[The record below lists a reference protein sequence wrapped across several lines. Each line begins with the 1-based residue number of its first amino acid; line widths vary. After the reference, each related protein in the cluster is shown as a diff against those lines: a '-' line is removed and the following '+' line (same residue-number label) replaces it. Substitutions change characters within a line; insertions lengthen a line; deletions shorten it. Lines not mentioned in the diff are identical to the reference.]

1 MASSPTLAPGAY
13 ELQEGDAVTFMYG
26 ADADALP
33 GQVLGSVDVIGP
45 DVNGNNTRWGS
56 ASNVS
61 LPEGSTAQNL
71 IETVLKAKALR
82 TTAPRVVSTGS
93 SIPSTRRSI
102 TSRMPGMLR
111 PINIGTCISMESPP
125 YSAPIRL
132 RSKAAIRLRLP
143 IPPTIRAMPDP
154 DKIVVDPSATTPDW
168 DAEWAGYGNSGN
180 GSTVTDAKTPAQ
192 AAGLKW
198 AFDWKAESGQ
208 QYANCS
214 EPVIANGFVY
224 IATENELIKI
234 DSSTGKKVASAPLA
248 SKVSFTSRPIYTNG
262 LIIVP
267 LNGGAV
273 QAITAD
279 KLICK
284 WLTPGL
290 TDLTQSSCTVVSDGE
305 YVYVGSVDISYDE
318 NYNATYGNGSF
329 ARIKIA
335 TGEVSWQNIDP
346 AEGYYWTG
354 AALTDKYAIVPT
366 SAVRL
371 SALIRRRATSFRP

>member
-1 MASSPTLAPGAY
+1 M
-13 ELQEGDAVTFMYG
+13 
-26 ADADALP
+26 
-33 GQVLGSVDVIGP
+33 
-45 DVNGNNTRWGS
+45 S
-56 ASNVS
+56 A
-61 LPEGSTAQNL
+61 
-71 IETVLKAKALR
+71 
-82 TTAPRVVSTGS
+82 
-93 SIPSTRRSI
+93 
-102 TSRMPGMLR
+102 
-111 PINIGTCISMESPP
+111 
-125 YSAPIRL
+125 
-132 RSKAAIRLRLP
+132 
-143 IPPTIRAMPDP
+143 
-154 DKIVVDPSATTPDW
+154 SATTPDW

-248 SKVSFTSRPIYTNG
+248 SKVSYTSRPIYTNG

-290 TDLTQSSCTVVSDGE
+290 TDLTQSSRSE
-305 YVYVGSVDISYDE
+305 ERRVGKE
-318 NYNATYGNGSF
+318 C
-329 ARIKIA
+329 
-335 TGEVSWQNIDP
+335 
-346 AEGYYWTG
+346 
-354 AALTDKYAIVPT
+354 
-366 SAVRL
+366 
-371 SALIRRRATSFRP
+371 